1 MFYKKVIPVPVI
13 LIDSIHGKDE
23 NYHPKVFLKKHEKK
37 KKWKHFNEKISNEEN

>member
-37 KKWKHFNEKISNEEN
+37 KEKMKTFQ